1 MQEAR
6 VVATTTETPSTPLA
20 GSVERDRGE
29 RPSGALARLGRA
41 AAVLV
46 VVLLAGLIGYAAGH
60 MQVAQRLDR
69 AWAEHA
75 DQLAAEARAQRALEE
90 RTEALSQ
97 RVRLLEG
104 ARQITR
110 AERALEARN
119 FGIAETHLRQAEQS
133 LRELDD
139 VEGAPEL
146 ATRIGSTRV
155 VVAEDI
161 ESQRDQLIAL
171 SERADA
177 LIARR
182 EPLTDTEADPR

>member
-1 MQEAR
+1 M
-6 VVATTTETPSTPLA
+6 VTTTESPSTPLA
-20 GSVERDRGE
+20 GSVERGRGE

-60 MQVAQRLDR
+60 MQVAQRLDH

-75 DQLAAEARAQRALEE
+75 DQLAAEAREQRALEE
-90 RTEALSQ
+90 RTAALSQ

-119 FGIAETHLRQAEQS
+119 FGIAETHLRQAEQA
-133 LRELDD
+133 LRGLED

-182 EPLTDTEADPR
+182 EPLTDTEAEPR